1 MTEAGLSLTEMI
13 QVVVDIRTVC
23 RMPVV
28 LDAGGGW
35 GDPVH
40 IHRTIAMSEA
50 AGVECIEIEDQLL
63 PRRVE
68 HHVGIDNLVPLALA
82 ADRIREAVAARTD
95 PNLVIVGRTNAIRVG
110 GMDDALR
117 RAEAMKKAGADMLFV
132 WGRKPE
138 EMRTIAERL
147 PAPLMT
153 FAPPDGFSTF
163 ACSPRPRWPGWA
175 IASPPPR
182 ALPSQRWSRRC
193 GSSYECLGAG
203 PPGPLPRPG
212 RRREGDEGSAP
223 GHRSRPA
230 PGDRAADHEGGVR
243 TLGSPRSLILKEP
256 PTRSD
261 DGASKDEWPGPQRS
275 SRRVL
280 RTLLRVRREMVAGL
294 DPAAHIEDIAA
305 AKGPKQHRKRR

>member
-1 MTEAGLSLTEMI
+1 MEKLSQLIKGPDLVVAPVALNPIMARMAAAAGFKAVYLSGGSLGWYKGVTEAGLSLTEMI

-23 RMPVV
+23 PIPVV

-68 HHVGIDNLVPLALA
+68 HHVGVDHLVPLELA
-82 ADRIREAVAARTD
+82 ADRIREAVAARNNPD
-95 PNLVIVGRTNAIRVG
+95 LVIVGRTNAIRVG

-117 RAEAMKKAGADMLFV
+117 RAEAMKQAGADMLFV

-153 FAPPDGFSTF
+153 FAPPDGFSSF
-163 ACSPRPRWPGWA
+163 AFSKADLAKLGYRLAASSGTAFAAMVKAVRQSYACLAQDKLDPFLGPG
-175 IASPPPR
+175 
-182 ALPSQRWSRRC
+182 
-193 GSSYECLGAG
+193 GA
-203 PPGPLPRPG
+203 
-212 RRREGDEGSAP
+212 EKEMKEA
-223 GHRSRPA
+223 HRI
-230 PGDRAADHEGGVR
+230 
-243 TLGSPRSLILKEP
+243 T
-256 PTRSD
+256 
-261 DGASKDEWPGPQRS
+261 
-275 SRRVL
+275 
-280 RTLLRVRREMVAGL
+280 GL
-294 DPAAHIEDIAA
+294 DRLLEIEHRTM
-305 AKGPKQHRKRR
+305 KGA

>member
-1 MTEAGLSLTEMI
+1 MPGTRPGMTNSEDTGVDKLKDLIKGPDLIVAPVALNPIMAQMAAEAGFKACYLSGGSLGWYKGVTEAGLSLTEMI

-23 RMPVV
+23 RIPVV

-50 AGVECIEIEDQLL
+50 AGAECIEIEDQLL

-68 HHVGIDNLVPLALA
+68 HHVGVDNLVPIGLA

-95 PNLVIVGRTNAIRVG
+95 PNLVIVGRTNAVRVD

-117 RAEAMKKAGADMLFV
+117 RGEAMKKAGADMLFV
-132 WGRKPE
+132 YGRKPE

-163 ACSPRPRWPGWA
+163 ALSRAEMARLGYRLA
-175 IASPPPR
+175 ASSGTAFAAMVKAVR
-182 ALPSQRWSRRC
+182 GSYQAL
-193 GSSYECLGAG
+193 
-203 PPGPLPRPG
+203 
-212 RRREGDEGSAP
+212 
-223 GHRSRPA
+223 
-230 PGDRAADHEGGVR
+230 AADRMDDFLGPGGAE
-243 TLGSPRSLILKEP
+243 KEMKAAHKI
-256 PTRSD
+256 T
-261 DGASKDEWPGPQRS
+261 
-275 SRRVL
+275 
-280 RTLLRVRREMVAGL
+280 GL
-294 DPAAHIEDIAA
+294 DRLLEIERRTM
-305 AKGPKQHRKRR
+305 KGS